1 MRKSDPLYTSYLN
14 ILKEELVPAM
24 GCTEPISL
32 AYAAAKARTTLGTM
46 PDKVE
51 IEASSNIIKNV
62 KSVVVPN
69 TDKLKGLKASV
80 ASGIVAGNPDKS
92 LEVIANVTP
101 EDKQKINQFL
111 DSTPITIVPLDKI
124 AQLDIT
130 VRLYGNGHTAA
141 VRIAGHH
148 TNIVSIQKDGEE
160 LFHGQN
166 ESTNA
171 NMTDRSCLRVEKIYD
186 FVETADIEDIKAVV
200 GEQIRCNKAIAMEG
214 LKNTWGANVGSTLLR
229 YGNDIR
235 QKAKAWAAAGSDA
248 RMSGCEMPVIIN
260 SGSGNQGMTAC
271 LPVLAYA
278 EEYNIPEER
287 TYRAVALSDLITIHQ
302 KTGIGRLSAYCGA
315 VSAGCAAGCGI
326 AYLLKNN
333 LNVIEHTLVNALGMA
348 AGIVC
353 DGAKPSCAGKIALA
367 VEAGILGFEM
377 SRQGDNL
384 LDGDGIVGS
393 DVEETIAHIG
403 RIARNGMRETD
414 AEILKV
420 MMEES
425 RK

>member
-1 MRKSDPLYTSYLN
+1 MKKSDPLYTSYLN

-200 GEQIRCNKAIAMEG
+200 GEQIRCNKAISMEG

-420 MMEES
+420 MVEES
-425 RK
+425 GK

>member
-1 MRKSDPLYTSYLN
+1 MKKSDPLYTSYLN

-148 TNIVSIQKDGEE
+148 TNIVSIQKDGKE

-171 NMTDRSCLRVEKIYD
+171 NMTDRSCLRVDKIYD

-200 GEQIRCNKAIAMEG
+200 GEQIHCNKAISMEG

-260 SGSGNQGMTAC
+260 SGSGNQG
-271 LPVLAYA
+271 
-278 EEYNIPEER
+278 
-287 TYRAVALSDLITIHQ
+287 
-302 KTGIGRLSAYCGA
+302 
-315 VSAGCAAGCGI
+315 
-326 AYLLKNN
+326 
-333 LNVIEHTLVNALGMA
+333 
-348 AGIVC
+348 
-353 DGAKPSCAGKIALA
+353 
-367 VEAGILGFEM
+367 
-377 SRQGDNL
+377 
-384 LDGDGIVGS
+384 
-393 DVEETIAHIG
+393 
-403 RIARNGMRETD
+403 
-414 AEILKV
+414 
-420 MMEES
+420 
-425 RK
+425 